1 MDILEQ
7 LELLDTLNARH
18 ARISAELKALS
29 DGADMTPG
37 QKVRSGNLIIALA
50 KLDEQIAKVRAF
62 DGSADDVG
70 IESGDGARPASRG
83 NAGGHSLRGAEVL
96 RKDESFVQWSRDN
109 GHGGREH
116 EGLNF
121 DKYVKGL
128 VTGEWKDAD
137 AERKALSEGTLSAGG
152 YLVPTPLAGN
162 VIDLARNQSRVF
174 QAGAQLVPM
183 TAQTLKIAR
192 LTGEGTPAWR
202 AENAAIT
209 PGDLTFDSVT
219 FTARS
224 MARLVVISRE
234 LFEDSNPAASGVIAN
249 AFAAQIALEL
259 DRAALR
265 GSGTA
270 PEPRGILNQSGVTLT
285 SHGTNG
291 STIGSPPSAGVMGWE
306 FLVQAAGAVENNN
319 FTPNAQVMAPRTNQS
334 LSLLRD
340 TTNQYIAPPGYLNN
354 TPRLVTKQVPT
365 NLTVGSSSDASEVY
379 TGQWN
384 MLGIGIRT
392 SFELEFLRERYADN
406 LQVGILAH
414 LRADVQVFQPGAFA
428 VDLGVRS

>member
-1 MDILEQ
+1 MLYFPAIES
-7 LELLDTLNARH
+7 AR
-18 ARISAELKALS
+18 AELKRILEAAGPSYDLS
-29 DGADMTPG
+29 RVEIKNRHSDAEKVRYIGDLNAEIDRL
-37 QKVRSGNLIIALA
+37 QKVADAAESG
-50 KLDEQIAKVRAF
+50 
-62 DGSADDVG
+62 GYG
-70 IESGDGARPASRG
+70 ESGDGARPLATVRQ
-83 NAGGHSLRGAEVL
+83 GGGSLKGREAL
-96 RKDESFVQWSRDN
+96 RKGEGLSQWARDN
-109 GHGGREH
+109 GHSERAY

-128 VTGEWKDAD
+128 VTGEWSGAEP
-137 AERKALSEGTLSAGG
+137 ERKALSEGTLSAGG
-152 YLVPTPLAGN
+152 YMVPTPLAGDI
-162 VIDLARNQSRVF
+162 IDLARNQSRVF

-202 AENAAIT
+202 NENAAIT
-209 PGDLTFDSVT
+209 AGDLTFDAVT

-249 AFAAQIALEL
+249 SFAAQIALEL

-265 GSGTA
+265 GSGSA
-270 PEPRGILNQSGVTLT
+270 PEPRGVLNQSGVTLT

-319 FTPNAQVMAPRTNQS
+319 FTANAQIMAPRTNQS

-340 TTNQYIAPPGYLNN
+340 TTNQYIAPPGYLDN
-354 TPRLVTKQVPT
+354 TPRLTTKQVPI
-365 NLTVGSSSDASEVY
+365 NLTVGSSSDCSEVY
-379 TGQWN
+379 TGQWP
-384 MLGIGIRT
+384 MMGVGIRT
-392 SFELEFLRERYADN
+392 SFQLEFLKERYADN
-406 LQVGILAH
+406 LQIGILAH
-414 LRADVQVFQPGAFA
+414 LRADVQLFQPGAFA